1 MNVIRWLA
9 PRLVIAAAVSGLFAA
24 CGLNQLAQKPL
35 GSADRPIKMAT
46 VPFLETGRLTKGMK
60 DIGDFIEKET
70 GLKVQSDVPTSYVA
84 VVEAVCAD
92 KLDVAWVSP
101 LAYIL
106 AHQKC
111 NADMQLASINSAGKT
126 TYHGLIIARTASDI
140 KDLNDL
146 KGKRFAWVDPTSTSG
161 YLYPRAL
168 LAQKGINP
176 DKDLGQQ
183 VAAGSHDK
191 VVIAVMNNQVDA
203 GAIYDDARTV
213 KGVTDQFPKVAEET
227 RVVGQTEEIPNDGV
241 AFRKG
246 MPADLTTKVKDALLK
261 LSSTDE
267 GKKVFRDAIGTSGVA
282 ATTDSAYDPVRRA
295 AQVLNLNL
303 EEELKKAK

>member
-1 MNVIRWLA
+1 MTTLA
-9 PRLVIAAAVSGLFAA
+9 GLVARGMILVVVSVAVAA
-24 CGLNQLAQKPL
+24 CSTLAEKPL
-35 GSADRPIKMAT
+35 GSKERPIKMAT
-46 VPFLETGRLTKGMK
+46 VPFLETQKLVAGMK
-60 DIGDFIEKET
+60 SFGDYINKET
-70 GLKVQSDVPTSYVA
+70 GLFVEGDVPTSYVA
-84 VVEAVCAD
+84 VVEALCAD
-92 KLDVAWVSP
+92 KVDVAWVSP
-101 LAYIL
+101 LAYVL
-106 AHQKC
+106 ARQKC
-111 NADMQLASINSAGKT
+111 GADMQLASVNSQGKT

-140 KDLNDL
+140 KDLGDL

-213 KGVTDQFPKVAEET
+213 KGVVDLFPKVGEET

-241 AFRKG
+241 AFNKN
-246 MPADLTTKVKDALLK
+246 MPPDTVKKVKDALIK

-267 GKKVFRDAIGTSGVA
+267 GKKVYKDALGTNGVA
-282 ATTDSAYDPVRRA
+282 PTTDADYNPVRKA
-295 AQVLNLNL
+295 AQVLNLNV
-303 EEELKKAK
+303 EEELKKLK

>member
-1 MNVIRWLA
+1 MPVLA
-9 PRLVIAAAVSGLFAA
+9 GLFARGLILVLVALAIGA
-24 CGLNQLAQKPL
+24 CSTLAEKPL
-35 GSADRPIKMAT
+35 GSKERPIKMAT
-46 VPFLETGRLTKGMK
+46 VPFLETQKLVTGMK
-60 DIGDFIEKET
+60 SFGDYINKET
-70 GLKVQSDVPTSYVA
+70 GLFVEGDVPTSYVA
-84 VVEAVCAD
+84 VVEAMCAN
-92 KLDVAWVSP
+92 KVDVAWVSP
-101 LAYIL
+101 LAYLL
-106 AHQKC
+106 ARQKC
-111 NADMQLASINSAGKT
+111 GADMQLTSINSQGKT
-126 TYHGLIIARTASDI
+126 TYHGIIIARTASDI
-140 KDLNDL
+140 KDLSEL

-213 KGVTDQFPKVAEET
+213 KGVVDQFPKVAEET
-227 RVVGQTEEIPNDGV
+227 RIVGQTDEIPNDGV

-246 MPADLTTKVKDALLK
+246 LPADVTKKVKDALIK
-261 LSSTDE
+261 LSSTDD
-267 GKKVFRDAIGTSGVA
+267 GKKVFKDAIGTNGVA
-282 ATTDSAYDPVRRA
+282 PTTDDAYDPVRRA